1 LYILYLH
8 SQAFVPSICML
19 LLLPPWSTCG
29 TVYYGNQL
37 LVNLPHCRSAD
48 EGGVV
53 EKLGGGVLRLIGA
66 RRTRGQTRDVFWCL
80 RFSKS
85 ARREGE
91 EEDHKKERERL
102 KMV

>member
-1 LYILYLH
+1 
-8 SQAFVPSICML
+8 
-19 LLLPPWSTCG
+19 
-29 TVYYGNQL
+29 
-37 LVNLPHCRSAD
+37 
-48 EGGVV
+48 VV

-80 RFSKS
+80 RLSKS

>member
-1 LYILYLH
+1 
-8 SQAFVPSICML
+8 ML